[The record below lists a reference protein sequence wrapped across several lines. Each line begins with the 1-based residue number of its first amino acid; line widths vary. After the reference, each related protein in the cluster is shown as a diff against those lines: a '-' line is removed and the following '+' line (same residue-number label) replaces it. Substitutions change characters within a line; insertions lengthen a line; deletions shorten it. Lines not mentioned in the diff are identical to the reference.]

1 MSREIHYNKEARKKL
16 KAGADKLADAVKVT
30 LGAKGRNVIIEKEYG
45 IPHVTKDG
53 VTVAKNIALPD
64 PIENM
69 GAEMVRE
76 AASKA
81 ANEAG
86 DGTTTATILAQSL
99 IRESVDILDNPS
111 FISQVLG
118 NGYVNPMDLKRGIDK
133 GVEAMVERLEE
144 MTEEVSHDN
153 ERIRQIA
160 TISANGDSEIGDLIA
175 DAMAEVTSDGIIT
188 IQESKGTNTFVDVVD
203 GLRFVNGL
211 LHPAF
216 VTNPQKITGEY
227 EDVNILFFNGKIGT
241 TAEILPIIEMGLK
254 TRKPLV
260 IIAHDFD
267 GEVILTFA
275 KNRVEKGF
283 KIIPVKAPAYGELRR
298 DMVEDLAIFTGGTL
312 MTEENGIQPDTFT
325 EDMFGQAKKVVIG
338 KEDTTI
344 VGGNAVPE
352 AVEERIN
359 NLRSQIDDK
368 TQEFDDNEIKGRIAK
383 LKGGVAVIYVGANT
397 DVEMNEKKD
406 RVEDALAATKSAV
419 EEGIVAGGGIA
430 LLEASKVLRNVRVD
444 NKDQR
449 RGIKILR
456 DAVKAPLRQ
465 IAENS
470 GLDADFIAY
479 KAEELGYP
487 MGYDAKANDFG
498 NLLRR
503 GIIDPKKVTR
513 VALESAASIATLIL
527 TSEATVSKIRKEDN

>member
-1 MSREIHYNKEARKKL
+1 MSREIHYNKEARQKL
-16 KAGADKLADAVKVT
+16 KNGADKLANAVKVT
-30 LGAKGRNVIIEKEYG
+30 LGAKGRNVIIEKEFG

-99 IRESVDILDNPS
+99 IKESVEILDNPS
-111 FISQVLG
+111 VWARIMG
-118 NGYVNPMDLKRGIDK
+118 KGYVNPMDLKRGIDK
-133 GVEAMVERLEE
+133 GVEVIVDRLAE

-153 ERIRQIA
+153 NRIRQIA
-160 TISANGDSEIGDLIA
+160 TISANGDSEIGNLIA

-188 IQESKGTNTFVDVVD
+188 IQESKKENTFVDVVD

-211 LHPAF
+211 LHPTF
-216 VTNPQKITGEY
+216 VTNHQKFTGEY
-227 EDVNILFFNGKIGT
+227 EDINILFFNGKVGT
-241 TAEILPIIEMGLK
+241 TAQILPIIELGLK
-254 TRKPLV
+254 ERKPL
-260 IIAHDFD
+260 IIVAHDFD
-267 GEVILTFA
+267 GEVIMTFA

-283 KIIPVKAPAYGELRR
+283 KIIPIKAPAYGELRR
-298 DMVEDLAIFTGGTL
+298 EMVEDLSIFTGGTL
-312 MTEENGIQPDTFT
+312 MTEENGIKPETFT
-325 EDMFGQAKKVVIG
+325 EEMFGKANKIVIS

-344 VGGNAVPE
+344 VGGGGKSE
-352 AVEERIN
+352 AIEQRIE
-359 NLRSQIDDK
+359 NLRHQMDDK
-368 TQEFDDNEIKGRIAK
+368 TQEWDDAEIKGRIAK
-383 LKGGVAVIYVGANT
+383 LRGGVAVIYVGANT

-430 LLEASKVLRNVRVD
+430 LIEASKALKNLRLE

-449 RGIKILR
+449 RGVEILR
-456 DAVKAPLRQ
+456 RAVTAPLMQ
-465 IAENS
+465 IADNS
-470 GLDADFIAY
+470 GLDPDFILY

-487 MGYDAKANDFG
+487 IGYDAKANDFG
-498 NLLRR
+498 DLLSR

-527 TSEATVSKIRKEDN
+527 TSEVTVSIIRKEE